1 MASTSCSV
9 APMSPSQSAARAND
23 LPETR
28 APSLRVGFLI
38 DRWEPE
44 RGGAE
49 RALAA
54 LAQHLIRRG
63 HRVCVF
69 ARRAD
74 ADPEVEFHPVRA
86 LGFTREGRERVLA
99 RELQAA
105 AERERIDVTIGI
117 RHLESVDVFWPHAG
131 AHARGLAATREARAQ
146 GRKLGEGAADE
157 AAKGRH
163 RLFQDLERRLC
174 EGGAGAIVCVSALVA
189 AELRELYPSCAGR
202 LTVVENG
209 VDLRRFDPARRE
221 AHRAS
226 LRARLGIDPAR
237 PIVGFLAH
245 DATLKGL
252 PALLDALRLIPRDDV
267 SLALVGARDLDA
279 WRARAERV
287 LGAAR
292 VAVLPKIDAA
302 EFLGG
307 IDVLGHPTW
316 RDSHGLVIVEALASG
331 TPVVTTRR
339 AGAASRVRAGCA
351 GAVVES
357 PRDLQGIAAGLGE
370 WLGRADRGEL
380 DRAPIRA
387 CVADAGLDVWLE
399 RMEAVVVQRAND
411 RRRC

>member
-1 MASTSCSV
+1 
-9 APMSPSQSAARAND
+9 MSPAPSAARVND

-54 LAQHLIRRG
+54 LARHLTRRG

-69 ARRAD
+69 ARRAEP
-74 ADPEVEFHPVRA
+74 DPEIEFHAVRA

-99 RELQAA
+99 RALQAA
-105 AERERIDVTIGI
+105 AESERIDVTIGI

-131 AHARGLAATREARAQ
+131 AHARGVAATRQARAQ
-146 GRKLGEGAADE
+146 GRSVGEEAHDE

-174 EGGAGAIVCVSALVA
+174 EGGAGAIVCVSPLVA
-189 AELRELYPSCAGR
+189 AELRELYPACAER

-209 VDLRRFDPARRE
+209 VDLVRFDPAHRE
-221 AHRAS
+221 GHRAS
-226 LRARLGIDPAR
+226 LRARLGIDPGR

-252 PALLDALRLIPRDDV
+252 PALLEALRMVPRDDAV
-267 SLALVGARDLDA
+267 LVIVGARDLGT

-292 VAVLPKIDAA
+292 VAALPRIDAA

-307 IDVLGHPTW
+307 IDLLAHPTW

-331 TPVVTTRR
+331 TPVVTTRL
-339 AGAASRVRAGCA
+339 AGAAWRVRADCA
-351 GAVVES
+351 GSVVDS
-357 PRDLQGIAAGLGE
+357 PRDLRGLAAGVGD
-370 WLGRADRGEL
+370 WLARADRGEL
-380 DRAPIRA
+380 DRAAIRA
-387 CVADAGLDVWLE
+387 CVEDAGLDVWLE
-399 RMEAVVVQRAND
+399 RMEAVVQQSA
-411 RRRC
+411 RRRRG